1 MRWKEYL
8 EYEKDRDTNVKKI
21 YNKLG
26 MDIDT
31 VTRNSEAQLYTP
43 NKDSNKDVSMWLTRN
58 NKDEEAERVKK
69 LQEISDRNKAN
80 IDKVVAESKTKKAG
94 TSNSA
99 GLNPLESENNA
110 SKGNK
115 KGLGQIAHDFFI
127 GGIDDD
133 GNDKFMKLFGVDWKA
148 PESQINYQK
157 SQQAKKDSVSNV
169 LNKHGYLEKG
179 STDEEANEYYSNVM
193 KDMGYSDEDINKSL
207 GFGGEVA
214 LNKGFLGKVNSSIRN
229 AVAPGADDVMQM
241 VVNENERNRGSKFG
255 NFASGL
261 VGNTIGLAMNP
272 GGGTAQG
279 TTLLNAADGFAEGV
293 ASKVAPK
300 LGNSIAGKVGTNAI
314 RGAVDGG
321 IGGVLDTLRG
331 DDSENLASNIASG
344 ALGGALM
351 FGGQKALGEVGNA
364 VGDNI
369 DIKFNALFDDMN
381 GFVKGIDFDNIN
393 YSGLKTPFSKA
404 ETNAAKIKNKTPRF
418 ERTNVDV
425 YRDFDNIKEVGDRS
439 VKLLSNEMGELKP
452 YIKEEA
458 SAALRE
464 LNDVVKGER
473 FAKYDDVTG
482 ENIVTGTQKQVSPTI
497 QAIQNLI
504 PGVSYDKIRKG
515 LNDVIEGKD
524 TSIAKKIELILDD
537 NLSNGRFS
545 GNDGVEFP
553 ANQEYKY
560 IKDMYKAMNEGKFG
574 DYLKSQDLA
583 DDGKVYVEAM
593 DSETPKRFDN
603 TVKISD
609 LEKKAGPED
618 NGGTILENGTVIK
631 EVDNASKFAN
641 DTVFYSDLAGK
652 QLEDGIMQRG
662 ISYDPVTNKETLSN
676 AQKIIDSDL
685 DGAYARIM
693 QEKPIVDA
701 EYMAMGQDLVR
712 RFQNEGRYEDA
723 LNVLEKVSKEG
734 SKSGQA
740 IQALSMWR
748 NMTPEG
754 MLAHAQRQINRANAE
769 LPKGKQ
775 KIELTPDEAEF
786 ITGKM
791 KQVQEIP
798 DGREKDILLA
808 EVNKV
813 ISNKIPSSVMDKI
826 DSFRYINMLF
836 NPKTLIKNAGGN
848 VVNTTMGNLRDIIAT
863 PIDKL
868 VSRNTGERTVG
879 LPNLKE
885 QFRGVVDGVKTVAD
899 DYKRGIDTVGD
910 VKEGSNGRAFNNVP
924 VMGEIERLLSAGL
937 KMGDVP
943 FYEAAKNNYLA
954 NVMKLNGVDTPTPKM
969 IEDANQAGLEATF
982 QQQTGLGNAISNLK
996 NSKSKPV
1003 SIATKTIL
1011 PFSQTPSAILDTS
1024 MNYTPLGVARGAYN
1038 LSKGN
1043 QRQGV
1048 NQLASGI
1055 LGTGA
1060 LGLGAG
1066 LASSGMMTGSLS
1078 DDSETSA
1085 LQRQAGMQAYALKNG
1100 DNYYS
1105 IDFAQP
1111 AASPL
1116 MAGADMANGA
1126 TLGEMAGTVVNSI
1139 LDNSYL
1145 SGLKDMGETIGE
1157 KGFGGAIGEVAR
1169 NYASQLLP
1177 FSALSGQVTRTL
1189 DPAIRDTYDTDATQ
1203 RFINQSMSKYPG
1215 LAQILPQGVDTV
1227 GEDKYYNEGAGLGE
1241 RAFRNFIT
1249 PFNVSTY
1256 QPNDVEEKALDIYNT
1271 TGETIQMPRYAED
1284 SFSYGGGKSYALTAE
1299 EKREYSKALANALR
1313 KAPKDAEEMQKAM
1326 TRARK
1331 EFNEQLKRK
1340 HNLK

>member
-8 EYEKDRDTNVKKI
+8 EYEKNRDTNVKKI

-31 VTRNSEAQLYTP
+31 VTKNSEAQLYTP

-94 TSNSA
+94 ASNSA

-279 TTLLNAADGFAEGV
+279 TTLLNAADNFAEGV

-300 LGNSIAGKVGTNAI
+300 LGSSIAGKVGTNAI

-331 DDSENLASNIASG
+331 DDSENLASNVVNG

-351 FGGQKALGEVGNA
+351 FGGQKALGEVKNSI
-364 VGDNI
+364 GDNI
-369 DIKFNALFDDMN
+369 DGKFNALFDDMD
-381 GFVKGIDFDNIN
+381 GFVKGVDTDNVN
-393 YSGLKTPFSKA
+393 YTGLKTPFSEVKV
-404 ETNAAKIKNKTPRF
+404 ETNGAKVKNKVPVF
-418 ERTNVDV
+418 EEV
-425 YRDFDNIKEVGDRS
+425 NI
-439 VKLLSNEMGELKP
+439 
-452 YIKEEA
+452 
-458 SAALRE
+458 
-464 LNDVVKGER
+464 
-473 FAKYDDVTG
+473 
-482 ENIVTGTQKQVSPTI
+482 
-497 QAIQNLI
+497 
-504 PGVSYDKIRKG
+504 
-515 LNDVIEGKD
+515 
-524 TSIAKKIELILDD
+524 
-537 NLSNGRFS
+537 
-545 GNDGVEFP
+545 
-553 ANQEYKY
+553 
-560 IKDMYKAMNEGKFG
+560 
-574 DYLKSQDLA
+574 

-609 LEKKAGPED
+609 LEKKVGAED
-618 NGGTILENGTVIK
+618 NGGTVLGNGTVIK

-662 ISYDPVTNKETLSN
+662 ISYDPVTNKGTLNN
-676 AQKIIDSDL
+676 AQKLIDNDF

-693 QEKPIVDA
+693 DDKPIVDA
-701 EYMAMGQDLVR
+701 EYMAIGQDLIR

-868 VSRNTGERTVG
+868 VSRKTGERTVG

-885 QFRGVVDGVKTVAD
+885 QARGIVDGVKTVAD

-1078 DDSETSA
+1078 DDSETAA
-1085 LQRQAGMQAYALKNG
+1085 LQRQAGMQPYAITDGN
-1100 DNYYS
+1100 NYYS

-1126 TLGEMAGTVVNSI
+1126 TLRDMAGTVVNSI

-1157 KGFGGAIGEVAR
+1157 KGFGGAIGEVTR

-1241 RAFRNFIT
+1241 RALRNFIL
-1249 PFNVSTY
+1249 PFNTTTY
-1256 QPNDVEEKALDIYNT
+1256 QPNDVEEKALDIYND
-1271 TGETIQMPRYAED
+1271 TGETIQMPRYAKD
-1284 SFSYGGGKSYALTAE
+1284 TISYGGGKSYSLTAE
-1299 EKREYSKALANALR
+1299 EKREYSKALASALR
-1313 KAPKDAEEMQKAM
+1313 SAPKDAEEMQKAM
-1326 TRARK
+1326 TRATR
-1331 EFNEQLKRK
+1331 EFNEKLKRK

>member
-8 EYEKDRDTNVKKI
+8 DYEKNRDTNVSKI

-26 MDIDT
+26 MDINA
-31 VTRNSEAQLYTP
+31 VTQNSEAQLYTP
-43 NKDSNKDVSMWLTRN
+43 NADKNKDVSMWLTRN
-58 NKDEEAERVKK
+58 NKDDEAERIRK
-69 LQEISDRNKAN
+69 LQEISDNNKAN
-80 IDKVVAESKTKKAG
+80 IDKIVAESKTKKAG
-94 TSNSA
+94 ASNSA
-99 GLNPLESENNA
+99 GLNPLEGENNT
-110 SKGNK
+110 SKGSK
-115 KGLGQIAHDFFI
+115 KGVGQIVHDFLI

-157 SQQAKKDSVSNV
+157 SQQAKKDTVANV
-169 LNKHGYLEKG
+169 LSENGYLEKDA
-179 STDEEANEYYSNVM
+179 SEEEANKYYSDLM
-193 KDMGYSDEDINKSL
+193 KNMGYSDEEIDKAM
-207 GFGGEVA
+207 GFGGQVS
-214 LNKGFLGKVNSSIRN
+214 LNRGFLGKVNSSIRN
-229 AVAPGADDVMQM
+229 AIAPGADDVMQM
-241 VVNENERNRGSKFG
+241 VVNENEKNRGSKFG

-261 VGNTIGLAMNP
+261 VGNTIGLTMNP

-279 TTLLNAADGFAEGV
+279 TTLLNAADNFAEGV

-300 LGNSIAGKVGTNAI
+300 LGNSIAGKVGTKAV

-364 VGDNI
+364 IGGNI
-369 DIKFNALFDDMN
+369 NGKFNALFDDMD
-381 GFVKGIDFDNIN
+381 GFVKGVDTDNVN
-393 YSGLKTPFSKA
+393 YTGLKTPFS
-404 ETNAAKIKNKTPRF
+404 E
-418 ERTNVDV
+418 
-425 YRDFDNIKEVGDRS
+425 
-439 VKLLSNEMGELKP
+439 
-452 YIKEEA
+452 
-458 SAALRE
+458 
-464 LNDVVKGER
+464 VKGETNG
-473 FAKYDDVTG
+473 AKVKNKVPVF
-482 ENIVTGTQKQVSPTI
+482 EEANI
-497 QAIQNLI
+497 
-504 PGVSYDKIRKG
+504 
-515 LNDVIEGKD
+515 
-524 TSIAKKIELILDD
+524 
-537 NLSNGRFS
+537 
-545 GNDGVEFP
+545 
-553 ANQEYKY
+553 
-560 IKDMYKAMNEGKFG
+560 
-574 DYLKSQDLA
+574 
-583 DDGKVYVEAM
+583 DDGRVYIEAM
-593 DSETPKRFDN
+593 DSEVPKRFDN

-609 LEKKAGPED
+609 LEKKVGAED
-618 NGGTILENGTVIK
+618 NGGTVLGNGTIIK

-662 ISYDPVTNKETLSN
+662 ISYDPVTNKGTLNN
-676 AQKIIDSDL
+676 AQKLIDNDV

-693 QEKPIVDA
+693 DDKPIVDA
-701 EYMAMGQDLVR
+701 EYMAMGQDLIR

-848 VVNTTMGNLRDIIAT
+848 VVNATMGNLRDIIAT

-868 VSRNTGERTVG
+868 ASMKTGERTVG

-910 VKEGSNGRAFNNVP
+910 VKEGGKNGSFKEGTFLGGV
-924 VMGEIERLLSAGL
+924 ERLLSAGL

-943 FYEAAKNNYLA
+943 FYEAARNNYLA
-954 NVMKLNGVDTPTPKM
+954 NAMKLNGVDTPTPKM
-969 IEDANQAGLEATF
+969 LEDANQAGLEATF

-1078 DDSETSA
+1078 DDSETAA
-1085 LQRQAGMQAYALKNG
+1085 LQRQAGMQPYAITDGN
-1100 DNYYS
+1100 NYYS

-1177 FSALSGQVTRTL
+1177 FNALSGQVTRTL
-1189 DPAIRDTYDTDATQ
+1189 DPAVRDTYDTDATQ

-1215 LAQILPQGVDTV
+1215 LAQMLPQGVDTV
-1227 GEDKYYNEGAGLGE
+1227 GEDKYYNEGAGLSE

>member
-8 EYEKDRDTNVKKI
+8 EYEKNRDTNVKKI

-31 VTRNSEAQLYTP
+31 VTKNSEAQLYTP
-43 NKDSNKDVSMWLTRN
+43 DKDSNKDVSMWLTRN

-207 GFGGEVA
+207 GFGSEVA

-279 TTLLNAADGFAEGV
+279 TTLLNAADNFAEGV

-300 LGNSIAGKVGTNAI
+300 LGSSIAGKVGTNAI

-331 DDSENLASNIASG
+331 DDSENLASNVVNG

-351 FGGQKALGEVGNA
+351 FGGQKALGEVKNSI
-364 VGDNI
+364 GDNI
-369 DIKFNALFDDMN
+369 DGKFNALFDDMD
-381 GFVKGIDFDNIN
+381 GFVKGVDTDNVN
-393 YSGLKTPFSKA
+393 YTGLKTPFSEVKV
-404 ETNAAKIKNKTPRF
+404 ETNGAKVKNKVPVF
-418 ERTNVDV
+418 EEV
-425 YRDFDNIKEVGDRS
+425 NI
-439 VKLLSNEMGELKP
+439 
-452 YIKEEA
+452 
-458 SAALRE
+458 
-464 LNDVVKGER
+464 
-473 FAKYDDVTG
+473 
-482 ENIVTGTQKQVSPTI
+482 
-497 QAIQNLI
+497 
-504 PGVSYDKIRKG
+504 
-515 LNDVIEGKD
+515 
-524 TSIAKKIELILDD
+524 
-537 NLSNGRFS
+537 
-545 GNDGVEFP
+545 
-553 ANQEYKY
+553 
-560 IKDMYKAMNEGKFG
+560 
-574 DYLKSQDLA
+574 

-609 LEKKAGPED
+609 LEKKVGAED
-618 NGGTILENGTVIK
+618 NGGTVLGNGTVIK

-662 ISYDPVTNKETLSN
+662 ISYDPVTNKGTLNN
-676 AQKIIDSDL
+676 AQKLIDNDF

-693 QEKPIVDA
+693 DDKPIVDA
-701 EYMAMGQDLVR
+701 EYMAIGQDLIR

-868 VSRNTGERTVG
+868 VSRKTGERTVG

-885 QFRGVVDGVKTVAD
+885 QARGIVDGVKTVAD

-1078 DDSETSA
+1078 DDSETAA
-1085 LQRQAGMQAYALKNG
+1085 LQRQAGMQPYAITDGN
-1100 DNYYS
+1100 NYYS

-1126 TLGEMAGTVVNSI
+1126 TLRDMAGTVVNSI

-1157 KGFGGAIGEVAR
+1157 KGFGGAIGEVTR

-1241 RAFRNFIT
+1241 RALRNFIL
-1249 PFNVSTY
+1249 PFNTTTY
-1256 QPNDVEEKALDIYNT
+1256 QPNDVEEKALDIYND
-1271 TGETIQMPRYAED
+1271 TGETIQMPRYAKD
-1284 SFSYGGGKSYALTAE
+1284 TISYGGGKSYSLTAE
-1299 EKREYSKALANALR
+1299 EKREYSKALASALR
-1313 KAPKDAEEMQKAM
+1313 SAPKDAEEMQKAM
-1326 TRARK
+1326 TRATR
-1331 EFNEQLKRK
+1331 EFNEKLKRK

>member
-8 EYEKDRDTNVKKI
+8 DYEKNRDTNVSKI

-26 MDIDT
+26 MDINA
-31 VTRNSEAQLYTP
+31 VTQNSEAQLYTP
-43 NKDSNKDVSMWLTRN
+43 NADKNKDVSMWLTRN
-58 NKDEEAERVKK
+58 NKDDEAERVRK
-69 LQEISDRNKAN
+69 LQEISDNNKAN
-80 IDKVVAESKTKKAG
+80 IDKIVAESKTKKAG
-94 TSNSA
+94 ASNST
-99 GLNPLESENNA
+99 GLNPLEGENDT
-110 SKGNK
+110 SKSSK
-115 KGLGQIAHDFFI
+115 KGVGQIVHDFLI

-157 SQQAKKDSVSNV
+157 SQQAKKDTVANV
-169 LNKHGYLEKG
+169 LSENGYLEKDA
-179 STDEEANEYYSNVM
+179 SEEEANKYYSDLM
-193 KDMGYSDEDINKSL
+193 KNMGYSDEEINKAM
-207 GFGGEVA
+207 GFGGQVS

-229 AVAPGADDVMQM
+229 AIAPGADDVMQM
-241 VVNENERNRGSKFG
+241 VVNENEKNRGSKFG

-261 VGNTIGLAMNP
+261 VGNTIGLTMNP

-279 TTLLNAADGFAEGV
+279 TTLLNAADNFAEGV

-300 LGNSIAGKVGTNAI
+300 LGNSIAGKVGTKAV

-364 VGDNI
+364 IGGNI
-369 DIKFNALFDDMN
+369 NGKFNALFDDMD
-381 GFVKGIDFDNIN
+381 GFVKGVDTDNVN
-393 YSGLKTPFSKA
+393 YTGLKTPFS
-404 ETNAAKIKNKTPRF
+404 E
-418 ERTNVDV
+418 
-425 YRDFDNIKEVGDRS
+425 
-439 VKLLSNEMGELKP
+439 
-452 YIKEEA
+452 
-458 SAALRE
+458 
-464 LNDVVKGER
+464 VKGETNG
-473 FAKYDDVTG
+473 AKVKNKVPVF
-482 ENIVTGTQKQVSPTI
+482 EEANI
-497 QAIQNLI
+497 
-504 PGVSYDKIRKG
+504 
-515 LNDVIEGKD
+515 
-524 TSIAKKIELILDD
+524 
-537 NLSNGRFS
+537 
-545 GNDGVEFP
+545 
-553 ANQEYKY
+553 
-560 IKDMYKAMNEGKFG
+560 
-574 DYLKSQDLA
+574 
-583 DDGKVYVEAM
+583 DDGRVYIEAM
-593 DSETPKRFDN
+593 DSEVPKRFDN

-609 LEKKAGPED
+609 LEKKVGAED
-618 NGGTILENGTVIK
+618 NGGTVLGNGTIIK

-662 ISYDPVTNKETLSN
+662 ISYDPVTNKGTLNN
-676 AQKIIDSDL
+676 AQKLIDNDV

-693 QEKPIVDA
+693 DDKPIVDA
-701 EYMAMGQDLVR
+701 EYMAMGQDLIR

-848 VVNTTMGNLRDIIAT
+848 VVNATMGNLRDIIAT

-868 VSRNTGERTVG
+868 ASMKTGERTVG

-910 VKEGSNGRAFNNVP
+910 VKEGGKNGSFKEGTFLGGV
-924 VMGEIERLLSAGL
+924 ERLLSAGL

-943 FYEAAKNNYLA
+943 FYEAARNNYLA
-954 NVMKLNGVDTPTPKM
+954 NAMKLNGVDTPTPKM
-969 IEDANQAGLEATF
+969 LEDANQAGLEATF

-1078 DDSETSA
+1078 DDSETAA
-1085 LQRQAGMQAYALKNG
+1085 LQRQAGMQPYAITDGN
-1100 DNYYS
+1100 NYYS

-1177 FSALSGQVTRTL
+1177 FNALSGQVTRTL
-1189 DPAIRDTYDTDATQ
+1189 DPAVRDTYDTDATQ

-1215 LAQILPQGVDTV
+1215 LAQMLPQGVDTV

>member
-31 VTRNSEAQLYTP
+31 VTKNSEAQLYTP

-241 VVNENERNRGSKFG
+241 VVNENEKNRGSKFG

-321 IGGVLDTLRG
+321 VGGVLDTLRG
-331 DDSENLASNIASG
+331 DDSENLASNVVNG

-351 FGGQKALGEVGNA
+351 FGGQKALGEVKNSI
-364 VGDNI
+364 GDNI
-369 DIKFNALFDDMN
+369 DGKFNALFDDMD
-381 GFVKGIDFDNIN
+381 GFVKGVDTDNVN
-393 YSGLKTPFSKA
+393 YTGLKTPFS
-404 ETNAAKIKNKTPRF
+404 E
-418 ERTNVDV
+418 
-425 YRDFDNIKEVGDRS
+425 
-439 VKLLSNEMGELKP
+439 
-452 YIKEEA
+452 
-458 SAALRE
+458 
-464 LNDVVKGER
+464 VKGETNG
-473 FAKYDDVTG
+473 AKV
-482 ENIVTGTQKQVSPTI
+482 ENKVPVF
-497 QAIQNLI
+497 
-504 PGVSYDKIRKG
+504 
-515 LNDVIEGKD
+515 E
-524 TSIAKKIELILDD
+524 E
-537 NLSNGRFS
+537 
-545 GNDGVEFP
+545 
-553 ANQEYKY
+553 AN
-560 IKDMYKAMNEGKFG
+560 I
-574 DYLKSQDLA
+574 
-583 DDGKVYVEAM
+583 DDGRVYIEAM
-593 DSETPKRFDN
+593 DSEVPKRFDN

-609 LEKKAGPED
+609 LEKKVGAED
-618 NGGTILENGTVIK
+618 NGGTVLGNGTVIK

-754 MLAHAQRQINRANAE
+754 MLAHAQRQINKANAE

-791 KQVQEIP
+791 KQVQEVP
-798 DGREKDILLA
+798 DGRDKDILIA

-813 ISNKIPSSVMDKI
+813 ISNKIPSSIMDKI

-868 VSRNTGERTVG
+868 VSRKTGERTVG

-885 QFRGVVDGVKTVAD
+885 QARGMVDGVKTVAD

-1003 SIATKTIL
+1003 SVATKTIL

-1024 MNYTPLGVARGAYN
+1024 MNYTPLGIARGAYN

-1066 LASSGMMTGSLS
+1066 LADSGMMTGSLS

-1126 TLGEMAGTVVNSI
+1126 NLRDMAGTVVNSI

-1215 LAQILPQGVDTV
+1215 LAQMLPQGVDTV

-1241 RAFRNFIT
+1241 RALRNFIL
-1249 PFNVSTY
+1249 PFNTTTY
-1256 QPNDVEEKALDIYNT
+1256 QPNDVEEKALDIYND
-1271 TGETIQMPRYAED
+1271 TGETIQMPRYAKD
-1284 SFSYGGGKSYALTAE
+1284 TISYGGGKSYSLTAE
-1299 EKREYSKALANALR
+1299 EKREYSKALASALR
-1313 KAPKDAEEMQKAM
+1313 SAPKDAEEMQKAM
-1326 TRARK
+1326 TRATR
-1331 EFNEQLKRK
+1331 EFNEKLKRK

>member
-8 EYEKDRDTNVKKI
+8 EYEKNRDTNVKKI

-31 VTRNSEAQLYTP
+31 VTKNSEAQLYTP

-94 TSNSA
+94 ASNSA

-241 VVNENERNRGSKFG
+241 VVNENEKNRGSKFG

-279 TTLLNAADGFAEGV
+279 TTLLNAADGLAEGV

-321 IGGVLDTLRG
+321 VGGVLDTFRG
-331 DDSENLASNIASG
+331 DDSENLASNVVNG

-351 FGGQKALGEVGNA
+351 FGGQKALGEVKNSI
-364 VGDNI
+364 GDNI
-369 DIKFNALFDDMN
+369 DGKFNALFDDMD
-381 GFVKGIDFDNIN
+381 GFVKGVDTDNVN
-393 YSGLKTPFSKA
+393 YTGLKTPFSEVKV
-404 ETNAAKIKNKTPRF
+404 ETNGAKVKNKVPVF
-418 ERTNVDV
+418 EEV
-425 YRDFDNIKEVGDRS
+425 NI
-439 VKLLSNEMGELKP
+439 
-452 YIKEEA
+452 
-458 SAALRE
+458 
-464 LNDVVKGER
+464 
-473 FAKYDDVTG
+473 
-482 ENIVTGTQKQVSPTI
+482 
-497 QAIQNLI
+497 
-504 PGVSYDKIRKG
+504 
-515 LNDVIEGKD
+515 
-524 TSIAKKIELILDD
+524 
-537 NLSNGRFS
+537 
-545 GNDGVEFP
+545 
-553 ANQEYKY
+553 
-560 IKDMYKAMNEGKFG
+560 
-574 DYLKSQDLA
+574 

-609 LEKKAGPED
+609 LEKKVGAED
-618 NGGTILENGTVIK
+618 NGGTVLGNGTVIK

-662 ISYDPVTNKETLSN
+662 ISYDPVTNKGTLNN
-676 AQKIIDSDL
+676 AQKLIDNDF

-693 QEKPIVDA
+693 DDKPIVDA
-701 EYMAMGQDLVR
+701 EYMAIGQDLIR

-868 VSRNTGERTVG
+868 VSRKTGERTVG

-885 QFRGVVDGVKTVAD
+885 QARGIVDGVKTVAD

-1066 LASSGMMTGSLS
+1066 LADSGMMTGSLS

-1126 TLGEMAGTVVNSI
+1126 TLRDMAGTVVNSI

-1157 KGFGGAIGEVAR
+1157 KGFGGAIGEVTR

-1241 RAFRNFIT
+1241 RALRNFIL
-1249 PFNVSTY
+1249 PFNTTTY
-1256 QPNDVEEKALDIYNT
+1256 QPNDVEEKALDIYND
-1271 TGETIQMPRYAED
+1271 TGETIQMPRYAKD
-1284 SFSYGGGKSYALTAE
+1284 TISYGGGKSYSLTAE
-1299 EKREYSKALANALR
+1299 EKREYSKALASALR
-1313 KAPKDAEEMQKAM
+1313 SAPKDAEEMQKAM
-1326 TRARK
+1326 TRATR
-1331 EFNEQLKRK
+1331 EFNEKLKRK

>member
-31 VTRNSEAQLYTP
+31 VTKNSEAQLYTP

-241 VVNENERNRGSKFG
+241 VVNENEKNRGSKFG

-300 LGNSIAGKVGTNAI
+300 LGNSIAGKVGTKAV

-351 FGGQKALGEVGNA
+351 FGGQKALGEVGN
-364 VGDNI
+364 GIGGNI
-369 DIKFNALFDDMN
+369 NGKFNALFDDMD
-381 GFVKGIDFDNIN
+381 GFVKGVDTDNVN
-393 YSGLKTPFSKA
+393 YTGLKTPFS
-404 ETNAAKIKNKTPRF
+404 E
-418 ERTNVDV
+418 
-425 YRDFDNIKEVGDRS
+425 
-439 VKLLSNEMGELKP
+439 
-452 YIKEEA
+452 
-458 SAALRE
+458 
-464 LNDVVKGER
+464 VKGETNG
-473 FAKYDDVTG
+473 AKV
-482 ENIVTGTQKQVSPTI
+482 ENKVPVF
-497 QAIQNLI
+497 
-504 PGVSYDKIRKG
+504 
-515 LNDVIEGKD
+515 E
-524 TSIAKKIELILDD
+524 E
-537 NLSNGRFS
+537 
-545 GNDGVEFP
+545 
-553 ANQEYKY
+553 AN
-560 IKDMYKAMNEGKFG
+560 I
-574 DYLKSQDLA
+574 
-583 DDGKVYVEAM
+583 DDGRVYIEAM
-593 DSETPKRFDN
+593 DSEVPKRFDN

-609 LEKKAGPED
+609 LEKKVGAED
-618 NGGTILENGTVIK
+618 NGGTVLGNGTVIK

-754 MLAHAQRQINRANAE
+754 MLAHAQRQINKANAE

-786 ITGKM
+786 ITGRM

-798 DGREKDILLA
+798 DGREKDILIA

-813 ISNKIPSSVMDKI
+813 ISDKIPSSVMDKI

-868 VSRNTGERTVG
+868 VSRKTGERTVG

-910 VKEGSNGRAFNNVP
+910 VKEGSNGGAFNNVP

-1003 SIATKTIL
+1003 SVATKTIL

-1024 MNYTPLGVARGAYN
+1024 MNYTPLGIARGAYN

-1066 LASSGMMTGSLS
+1066 LADSGMMTGSLS

-1116 MAGADMANGA
+1116 MAGADMAGGA

-1215 LAQILPQGVDTV
+1215 LAQMLPQGVDTV

-1241 RAFRNFIT
+1241 RALRNFIL
-1249 PFNVSTY
+1249 PFNTTTY
-1256 QPNDVEEKALDIYNT
+1256 QPNDVEEKALDIYND
-1271 TGETIQMPRYAED
+1271 TGETIQMPRYAKD
-1284 SFSYGGGKSYALTAE
+1284 TISYGGGKSYSLTAE
-1299 EKREYSKALANALR
+1299 EKREYSKALASALR
-1313 KAPKDAEEMQKAM
+1313 SAPKDAEEMQKAM
-1326 TRARK
+1326 TRATR
-1331 EFNEQLKRK
+1331 EFNEKLKRK

>member
-8 EYEKDRDTNVKKI
+8 DYEKNRDTNVSKI

-26 MDIDT
+26 MDINA
-31 VTRNSEAQLYTP
+31 VTQNSEAQLYTP
-43 NKDSNKDVSMWLTRN
+43 NADKNKDVSMWLTRN
-58 NKDEEAERVKK
+58 NKDDEAERVRK
-69 LQEISDRNKAN
+69 LQEISDNNKAN
-80 IDKVVAESKTKKAG
+80 IDKIVAESKTKKAG
-94 TSNSA
+94 ASNSA
-99 GLNPLESENNA
+99 GLNPLDGENNT

-115 KGLGQIAHDFFI
+115 RGVGQIVHDFLI

-157 SQQAKKDSVSNV
+157 SQQAKKDTIANILSEN
-169 LNKHGYLEKG
+169 GYLEKDA
-179 STDEEANEYYSNVM
+179 SEEEANKYYSDLM
-193 KDMGYSDEDINKSL
+193 KNMGYSDEEINKAM
-207 GFGGEVA
+207 GFGGQVS
-214 LNKGFLGKVNSSIRN
+214 LNKSFLGKVNSSIRN
-229 AVAPGADDVMQM
+229 AIAPGADDVMQM
-241 VVNENERNRGSKFG
+241 VVNENEKNRGSKFG

-279 TTLLNAADGFAEGV
+279 TTLLNAADNFAEGV

-300 LGNSIAGKVGTNAI
+300 LGNSIAGKVGTKAV

-364 VGDNI
+364 IDSNI
-369 DIKFNALFDDMN
+369 NGKFNALFDDMD
-381 GFVKGIDFDNIN
+381 GFVKGVDTDNVN
-393 YSGLKTPFSKA
+393 YTGLKTPFSEVKA
-404 ETNAAKIKNKTPRF
+404 ETNGAKVKNKVPVF
-418 ERTNVDV
+418 
-425 YRDFDNIKEVGDRS
+425 
-439 VKLLSNEMGELKP
+439 
-452 YIKEEA
+452 EEA
-458 SAALRE
+458 
-464 LNDVVKGER
+464 
-473 FAKYDDVTG
+473 
-482 ENIVTGTQKQVSPTI
+482 NI
-497 QAIQNLI
+497 
-504 PGVSYDKIRKG
+504 
-515 LNDVIEGKD
+515 
-524 TSIAKKIELILDD
+524 
-537 NLSNGRFS
+537 
-545 GNDGVEFP
+545 
-553 ANQEYKY
+553 
-560 IKDMYKAMNEGKFG
+560 
-574 DYLKSQDLA
+574 
-583 DDGKVYVEAM
+583 DDGRVYIEAM
-593 DSETPKRFDN
+593 DSEVPKRFDN

-609 LEKKAGPED
+609 LEKKVGAED
-618 NGGTILENGTVIK
+618 NGGTVLGNGTVIK

-662 ISYDPVTNKETLSN
+662 ISYDPVTNKGTLNN
-676 AQKIIDSDL
+676 AQKLIDNDF

-693 QEKPIVDA
+693 DDKPIVDA
-701 EYMAMGQDLVR
+701 EYMAMGQDLIR

-775 KIELTPDEAEF
+775 RIELTPDEAEF

-798 DGREKDILLA
+798 DGRDKDILIA

-813 ISNKIPSSVMDKI
+813 ISNKIPSSIMDKI

-868 VSRNTGERTVG
+868 VSRKTGERTVG

-885 QFRGVVDGVKTVAD
+885 QARGIVDGVKTVAD

-910 VKEGSNGRAFNNVP
+910 VKEGSNGGAFNNVP

-1003 SIATKTIL
+1003 SVATKTIL

-1024 MNYTPLGVARGAYN
+1024 MNYTPLGIARGAYN

-1066 LASSGMMTGSLS
+1066 LADSGMMTGSLS

-1126 TLGEMAGTVVNSI
+1126 TLGDMAGTVVNSI

-1145 SGLKDMGETIGE
+1145 SGLKDMGKTIGE

-1215 LAQILPQGVDTV
+1215 LAQMLPQGVDTV

-1241 RAFRNFIT
+1241 RALRNFIL
-1249 PFNVSTY
+1249 PFNTTTY
-1256 QPNDVEEKALDIYNT
+1256 QPNDVEEKALDIYND
-1271 TGETIQMPRYAED
+1271 TGETIQMPRYAKD
-1284 SFSYGGGKSYALTAE
+1284 TISYGGGKSYSLTAE
-1299 EKREYSKALANALR
+1299 EKREYSKALASALR
-1313 KAPKDAEEMQKAM
+1313 SAHKDAEEMQKAM
-1326 TRARK
+1326 TRATR
-1331 EFNEQLKRK
+1331 EFNEKLKRK